1 MHCLSESRGMCEAV
15 DRLLCRGTG
24 GLMVDDSRENCEHR
38 RAVSFNGV
46 DEREEGGCIFYAQNN
61 ARKECMINYCQCDL
75 LFDPLFSLSFWKAN
89 PLDHIISD
97 RCHSTFYVHQCNFLL
112 VVPTD

>member
-1 MHCLSESRGMCEAV
+1 MHFLSESRGMCEAV

-46 DEREEGGCIFYAQNN
+46 DEREDVFFMHRTMREKN
-61 ARKECMINYCQCDL
+61 
-75 LFDPLFSLSFWKAN
+75 
-89 PLDHIISD
+89 
-97 RCHSTFYVHQCNFLL
+97 V
-112 VVPTD
+112 